1 MRLLLCKVSNCS
13 LIGIHPELIHL
24 DEELSKRRDKRL
36 ELASRRRT
44 YEVNDAT
51 KRKRAAENAVWSWWK
66 VLSRLNAQA
75 FLFTSRSTSATN
87 FRLKCSRRQTGSE
100 GDWNESAELWNDR
113 NPVRHSCCMLFS
125 RSKLTF
131 TPVRRI
137 PHIPLELPP
146 PITLRDLTRNMAYA
160 YAPGRMGMTG
170 AYPSLTLLSGIDVE
184 GDLEFLNQNRRGWDM
199 HRGPSNIQMLH
210 HHPFESY
217 GPMMDNVPGYGILPP
232 GSQPSTSSAAPS
244 YPPHPY
250 NQPPPQ
256 QQHPIPGHS
265 GRDRE
270 RERDRERDRERER
283 ERERERDRQFAVD
296 PTLPHP
302 SNFAPPRSISPV
314 HVNANG
320 VLKAT
325 NGWMTGPGVIP
336 ADERVPTSK
345 ESRREREREEARANR
360 EERERERERERE
372 QREREGLDR
381 ERNHQLHLMQQ
392 HQQQRHQQQ
401 QSGGPTLSQQHHPH
415 HHHHHVVHHHHPM
428 PPPPQ
433 SSYNHN
439 QPGYSGHG
447 NLSPRRVARDLEHSR
462 PRSNPPLSTEVIDL
476 NSSSGPNK
484 RSMVNVSPV
493 LSSGRDQRERERER
507 EQRERERER
516 EIHEQSSRMPPMG
529 HTRPSSRNAPSI
541 GPGMTEHPRLPPL
554 SSSNVDRDRGDRDRD
569 RERERERERMMPFVI
584 PPSQATQAH
593 FSTTPDPIS
602 KVVREVRD
610 VRERR
615 EPGPGL
621 PAPEELMMS
630 I

>member
-1 MRLLLCKVSNCS
+1 M
-13 LIGIHPELIHL
+13 
-24 DEELSKRRDKRL
+24 
-36 ELASRRRT
+36 
-44 YEVNDAT
+44 

-66 VLSRLNAQA
+66 VLVCLNTRTFRLTRPAARTRRTSSRNALGNKQKA
-75 FLFTSRSTSATN
+75 KAIGTRAQSSGATAAQYVIHVVCSSFYDLSWNFTS
-87 FRLKCSRRQTGSE
+87 
-100 GDWNESAELWNDR
+100 
-113 NPVRHSCCMLFS
+113 
-125 RSKLTF
+125 
-131 TPVRRI
+131 VRRI
-137 PHIPLELPP
+137 PHIPPELPP

-160 YAPGRMGMTG
+160 YAPGHMLGMTG
-170 AYPSLTLLSGIDVE
+170 AYPSLTMLSGIDVE

-199 HRGPSNIQMLH
+199 HRGPTNLQMLH

-217 GPMMDNVPGYGILPP
+217 GPVMDNVPGYGILPP
-232 GSQPSTSSAAPS
+232 GQQPSTSSAVPGYSA
-244 YPPHPY
+244 PPHPY
-250 NQPPPQ
+250 NQPPQ
-256 QQHPIPGHS
+256 QQHLIPGHT
-265 GRDRE
+265 GRD
-270 RERDRERDRERER
+270 RDRERDRERER
-283 ERERERDRQFAVD
+283 ERERDRQFAAD

-336 ADERVPTSK
+336 ADERIPTGK

-372 QREREGLDR
+372 QREKEGLDR

-392 HQQQRHQQQ
+392 QQQRHQQQ
-401 QSGGPTLSQQHHPH
+401 QPGGPTPSQQQHHSH

-428 PPPPQ
+428 PPPPP

-439 QPGYSGHG
+439 PPGYPNHG
-447 NLSPRRVARDLEHSR
+447 NLSPRRVARDLEYSR

-484 RSMVNVSPV
+484 RPMVNVSPV

-507 EQRERERER
+507 ERERDRER
-516 EIHEQSSRMPPMG
+516 EIHEQNSRMPPMV
-529 HTRPSSRNAPSI
+529 HTRPSSRNAPSL
-541 GPGMTEHPRLPPL
+541 GPGMAEHPRLPPI
-554 SSSNVDRDRGDRDRD
+554 SSSNVDRDRERERDRDRD
-569 RERERERERMMPFVI
+569 RERERERMTPFVI

-593 FSTTPDPIS
+593 FSTTPDVVP

-621 PAPEELMMS
+621 PAPEELMMP

>member
-1 MRLLLCKVSNCS
+1 MELVE
-13 LIGIHPELIHL
+13 GIIPLERPDFVVDIPQYERDELQV
-24 DEELSKRRDKRL
+24 EMLSETNRKRRRL
-36 ELASRRRT
+36 ERERRALERPQPI
-44 YEVNDAT
+44 
-51 KRKRAAENAVWSWWK
+51 W
-66 VLSRLNAQA
+66 
-75 FLFTSRSTSATN
+75 
-87 FRLKCSRRQTGSE
+87 
-100 GDWNESAELWNDR
+100 
-113 NPVRHSCCMLFS
+113 
-125 RSKLTF
+125 
-131 TPVRRI
+131 RI
-137 PHIPLELPP
+137 PHIPPELPP

-160 YAPGRMGMTG
+160 YAPGHMLGMTG
-170 AYPSLTLLSGIDVE
+170 AYPSLTMLSSIDVE
-184 GDLEFLNQNRRGWDM
+184 GDLEFLNQNRRGWDI
-199 HRGPSNIQMLH
+199 HRGPGNLQML

-217 GPMMDNVPGYGILPP
+217 GPGMDNVPGYGILPP
-232 GSQPSTSSAAPS
+232 GQQPSTSSTIPN
-244 YPPHPY
+244 YPTPPHLY
-250 NQPPPQ
+250 NQPPQ
-256 QQHPIPGHS
+256 QQHPIPGHG
-265 GRDRE
+265 GRDRN

-283 ERERERDRQFAVD
+283 EREHDRQYAAD
-296 PTLPHP
+296 PSLPHP
-302 SNFAPPRSISPV
+302 SNFVPPRSISPV

-325 NGWMTGPGVIP
+325 NGWMSGPGVIP
-336 ADERVPTSK
+336 ADERIPTGK

-360 EERERERERERE
+360 EERERDRERERERG
-372 QREREGLDR
+372 ERDGLDR
-381 ERNHQLHLMQQ
+381 ERNHQLQLMQQ
-392 HQQQRHQQQ
+392 QQQRHQQQ
-401 QSGGPTLSQQHHPH
+401 QPGGPPLPQHQPY

-428 PPPPQ
+428 PPPPP

-439 QPGYSGHG
+439 QSGYPSHG
-447 NLSPRRVARDLEHSR
+447 NLSPRRVARDLEYSR

-476 NSSSGPNK
+476 SSSSGPNK

-516 EIHEQSSRMPPMG
+516 EMHEQHSRMPPTN

-541 GPGMTEHPRLPPL
+541 GPGNAEHPRLPPL
-554 SSSNVDRDRGDRDRD
+554 SNPNIDRD
-569 RERERERERMMPFVI
+569 RERERERERDRDRERERERDRMMTPFVI

-593 FSTTPDPIS
+593 FSTTPDAVP